1 MRALAL
7 ALVLTLSAILP
18 AQAAGP
24 FRFDSI
30 DGGQITLSDYRGHP
44 VLVANTA
51 SLCAFTPQYDDL
63 QALYD
68 AYREAGL
75 VVLAIP
81 SDDFA
86 QELDSEEEVADFC
99 AVNFDLDMPMT
110 TITHVRGDGAHPF
123 YAWLAAEHGIV
134 PRWNFN
140 KVLLDAEGNVVA
152 SYGSTANPMG
162 NRIRRDV
169 EALLAR

>member
-1 MRALAL
+1 MRRAVILTCLACVTALPALA
-7 ALVLTLSAILP
+7 AET
-18 AQAAGP
+18 

-30 DGGQITLSDYRGHP
+30 DGGSYSTDEWRGQP

-51 SLCAFTPQYDDL
+51 SLCAFTPQYDAL

-68 AYREAGL
+68 EYRDEGL
-75 VVLAIP
+75 VVLAVP

-86 QELDSEEEVADFC
+86 QELSSDDEVRDFC
-99 AVNFDLDMPMT
+99 AINFNLDLPMT
-110 TITHVRGDGAHPF
+110 VITPVTGASAHPF
-123 YAWLAAEHGIV
+123 YAWLRDDHNVV

-140 KVLLDAEGNVVA
+140 KVLLDADGALVA
-152 SYGSTANPMG
+152 SYGSLANPMG
-162 NRIRRDV
+162 PRIRADV